1 MVNDKYGPRIVGATQ
16 SYSGNALVV
25 ADTANIKYGY
35 NYNYVDSLKM
45 ANQIYPVLFAT
56 KPQTTDIPTPST
68 FLPAGYKPGQAYDGT
83 VVVQK
88 NNPLFVNFPL
98 PYVATKK
105 VSDVS
110 YVGTWNFRLQ
120 ASSPAIGK
128 GTTTFSP
135 LTVVPV
141 SANFGSTEITP
152 PSSDVGCYPSNG
164 KGNLH

>member
-1 MVNDKYGPRIVGATQ
+1 MVDCKYGPRVVGATA

-45 ANQIYPVLFAT
+45 ANQIYPTGFYT
-56 KPQTTDIPTPST
+56 KPQTTDIPAPSS
-68 FLPAGYKPGQAYDGT
+68 FLPAGYKPGAVYDGSA
-83 VVVQK
+83 VVQK

-105 VSDVS
+105 IADASF
-110 YVGTWNFRLQ
+110 VGTWNFRLQ
-120 ASSPAIGK
+120 STSPALGK
-128 GTTTFSP
+128 GTTSFSP

-141 SANFGSTEITP
+141 SERYGSTEITP
-152 PSSDVGCYPSNG
+152 PSTDVGCYPSNG